1 MWIVPNGES
10 EPLFKALRDAWQQQG
25 TTTQG
30 LMPRMDSFSAS
41 MLNAA
46 NAKQCNMCQ
55 RMWTGLRS
63 GLALRGQRYPE

>member
-1 MWIVPNGES
+1 MSIVPNGES
-10 EPLFKALRDAWQQQG
+10 EPLSKALSDAWRKQG

-46 NAKQCNMCQ
+46 NERNCNRCQ

-63 GLALRGQRYPE
+63 GLGLRGQLYPE